1 MSGDGSTLIHNCV
14 MRTTRAVAF
23 AEQLSE
29 IVAYRPENRFAD
41 AIKGL
46 HAYGAKIIYPKE
58 IVTVNIT
65 TFGL

>member
-1 MSGDGSTLIHNCV
+1 

-23 AEQLSE
+23 AEQISE

-46 HAYGAKIIYPKE
+46 YTYGAKVIYPNE
-58 IVTVNIT
+58 IVNVKIT
-65 TFGL
+65 TPEV